1 MPSISLV
8 PACTDTAIRDMADMA
23 SAIWHEYWPI
33 VLSEGQIDY
42 MVDTMQSFEPIKYEI
57 RQEGYL
63 YWFVLDEAGKRVG
76 YLSVRPETP
85 EGELATD
92 IQPGEG
98 KLFVS
103 KVYLL
108 KEERGKHY
116 ASRML
121 DFCEAF
127 CRANGLSS
135 LYLHVNKHNEM
146 GIRAYK
152 GRGWYIAEDSVSD
165 IGNGYVM
172 DDYIMAKEVALS

>member
-8 PACTDTAIRDMADMA
+8 PACTDIAIRDMADMA

-42 MVDTMQSFEPIKYEI
+42 MVDTMQSFDSIKHEI

-63 YWFVLDEAGKRVG
+63 YWFVLDEEGKRVG
-76 YLSVRPETP
+76 YLSCALKRPKANWRRTSSLERASFSSRRYTCSRRS
-85 EGELATD
+85 A
-92 IQPGEG
+92 
-98 KLFVS
+98 VS
-103 KVYLL
+103 TMP
-108 KEERGKHY
+108 
-116 ASRML
+116 AACS
-121 DFCEAF
+121 DFCEDF

-152 GRGWYIAEDSVSD
+152 GTRVVHCRGPA
-165 IGNGYVM
+165 
-172 DDYIMAKEVALS
+172 